1 MHFLVLQHKNIEP
14 PARLADALSR
24 GGHRIEACHV
34 EQMPVPESLSGYDG
48 LIVMGGPQS
57 ANDEHLP
64 YIRDEL
70 ALLERAIAE
79 DFPVLG
85 ICLGAQLLAKAGQA
99 LITRSPVWELGW
111 YPVFPT
117 PASAGDPLF
126 SVLPEA
132 GLCIFQWHGET
143 FSLPPGAMLLAH
155 HPNVPNQAFR
165 LGSCQYGLQFH
176 AEVDEQI
183 IERWI
188 GAGDDERRHL
198 GPDGILEIREYMTRI
213 DPMHAFCEGLMQAW
227 MRLCEARRDQEREP

>member
-1 MHFLVLQHKNIEP
+1 MKFLVLQHKNIEP
-14 PARLADALSR
+14 PARLADALS
-24 GGHRIEACHV
+24 HADHDIDFCHV
-34 EQMPVPESLSGYDG
+34 EQMPVPESLSGYHG

-57 ANDEHLP
+57 ANDELP
-64 YIRDEL
+64 YIRNEL
-70 ALLERAIAE
+70 ELLRLAIAE

-99 LITRSPVWELGW
+99 HITCSPVWELGW

-117 PASAGDPLF
+117 PASGEDPLF
-126 SVLPEA
+126 STLPDA
-132 GLCIFQWHGET
+132 GLQIIQWHGET
-143 FSLPPGAMLLAH
+143 FSLPPGAQLLAH

-176 AEVDEQI
+176 AEVDESV

-198 GPDGILEIREYMTRI
+198 GPEGIREIRDNMTRI
-213 DPMHAFCEGLMQAW
+213 PPMHAFCDAMVKAW
-227 MRLCEARRDQEREP
+227 LILCRTRAGTVA

>member
-1 MHFLVLQHKNIEP
+1 MRFLVLQHKNIEP
-14 PARLADALSR
+14 PARLADALSQD
-24 GGHRIEACHV
+24 GHGIEACHV

-70 ALLERAIAE
+70 ALLKRAIAD

-85 ICLGAQLLAKAGQA
+85 ICLGAQLLARAGGA
-99 LITRSPVWELGW
+99 EVTRSPVWELGW

-117 PASAGDPLF
+117 PASAEDRLF
-126 SVLPEA
+126 SALPEG

-176 AEVDEQI
+176 AEVDVPV

-198 GPDGILEIREYMTRI
+198 GPDGVQDIRRNLARLN
-213 DPMHAFCEGLMQAW
+213 PMHGFCDAMMQAW
-227 MRLCEARRDQEREP
+227 LGLCQSRRGNG

>member
-1 MHFLVLQHKNIEP
+1 MKFLVLQHLNIEP
-14 PARLADALSR
+14 AARVADALSR
-24 GGHRIEACHV
+24 AGHHVEVCHV
-34 EQMPVPESLSGYDG
+34 QRMAVPATPAEYDG

-70 ALLERAIAE
+70 ALLRQAIAE

-85 ICLGAQLLAKAGQA
+85 ICLGSQLLARAGGA
-99 LITRSPVWELGW
+99 EVTRSPVWELGW
-111 YPVFPT
+111 YPLFPT

-126 SVLPEA
+126 SALPET

-143 FSLPPGAMLLAH
+143 FSLPDGAHLIAH

-176 AEVDEQI
+176 AEVDEPI

-198 GPDGILEIREYMTRI
+198 GPSGIEDIRLNLGRI
-213 DPMHAFCEGLMQAW
+213 DPMHAFCDGLMQAW
-227 MRLCEARRDQEREP
+227 MQLCQARAPATD